1 MDESPDRTLTQPST
15 SGDRE
20 SGLLLDLQP
29 LLLVL
34 LGLLEVQ
41 SLLLLGLL
49 FGLLHL
55 LLGLELLLQ
64 LGFVVVAVC
73 YDAGKLRSPN
83 GFRVVILRG
92 VK

>member
-1 MDESPDRTLTQPST
+1 MDESPDRTLKQRLT

-20 SGLLLDLQP
+20 RGLLLDLQA

-34 LGLLEVQ
+34 LGLLKVQ
-41 SLLLLGLL
+41 LFLL

-64 LGFVVVAVC
+64 LGFVVVPVG
-73 YDAGKLRSPN
+73 YDAGKR
-83 GFRVVILRG
+83 
-92 VK
+92 